1 MTSISSLL
9 HLSHEPIS
17 SDRAFRVLTMSLQ
30 QRDLFIKNIFSTVA
44 PHVDLLSTAFSF
56 GFDHYWRNRAVKLS
70 GITVGERALDVCT
83 GTGELAFLLARKVG
97 ESGLVTGADFCNEM
111 LDRAREKSSNRHTNL
126 SFILSDTKYLAFPDS
141 TFDLVTVSFGMRNIP
156 DTAIAL
162 QEIKRVLKPGGRFI
176 CLELTRPHG
185 AWFRRLYELYVFW
198 IMPFIG
204 KLVVKTA
211 APYLYLPRSIN
222 AFYPPDEFKQI
233 IIESGF
239 TDVTVDSLTI
249 GIATIY
255 GAIKRG

>member
-1 MTSISSLL
+1 
-9 HLSHEPIS
+9 
-17 SDRAFRVLTMSLQ
+17 MSLQ

-44 PHVDLLSTAFSF
+44 PHVDLLSSGFSF
-56 GFDHYWRNRAVKLS
+56 GFDHYWRNRAVKLA
-70 GITVGERALDVCT
+70 GITEGERVLDVCT

-97 ESGLVTGADFCNEM
+97 ESGLVTGADFCSEM
-111 LDRAREKSSNRHTNL
+111 LDRAREKSSDRHSNL
-126 SFILSDTKYLAFPDS
+126 SFILSDTKALAFPDN

-156 DTAIAL
+156 DTALAL

-176 CLELTRPHG
+176 CLELTRPHA
-185 AWFRRLYELYVFW
+185 AWFRWLYELYVFW

-222 AFYPPDEFKQI
+222 AFYPPDEFRQI

-239 TDVTVDSLTI
+239 TDVTVDSLTM

-255 GAIKRG
+255 GAMKRG